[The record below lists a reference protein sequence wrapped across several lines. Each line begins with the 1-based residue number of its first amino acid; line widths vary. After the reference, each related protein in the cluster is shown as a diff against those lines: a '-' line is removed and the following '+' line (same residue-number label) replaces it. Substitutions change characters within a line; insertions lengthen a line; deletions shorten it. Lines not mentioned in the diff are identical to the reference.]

1 MPEGS
6 VAPIVQVTDQ
16 GQPIYIT
23 EGFAN
28 GIQILDG
35 SIPFIQSSD
44 GTSIIQLA
52 APSMVSGGNMEGLT
66 QVGIIFLLYARI
78 KITASFTFFENAL
91 KSYGLH

>member
-6 VAPIVQVTDQ
+6 VAPIVQMADQ

-23 EGFAN
+23 EGFPN

-52 APSMVSGGNMEGLT
+52 TPTMVSGGNMEGLT
-66 QVGIIFLLYARI
+66 QVFIFQINVR
-78 KITASFTFFENAL
+78 
-91 KSYGLH
+91 